1 VVGKNVVA
9 KKGIRIAIRVV
20 RIGGTTV
27 ESVREINVVDDP
39 DRSVE
44 REVVITAKVLTNPA
58 MTVAMVVVVLTITVD
73 VVLHTLDAVRA

>member
-1 VVGKNVVA
+1 VVA
-9 KKGIRIAIRVV
+9 KKGISIAIKVV

-44 REVVITAKVLTNPA
+44 REVVITAKALTSPA
-58 MTVAMVVVVLTITVD
+58 ITVAMVVVALAITVD

>member
-1 VVGKNVVA
+1 MVGKNVVA
-9 KKGIRIAIRVV
+9 KKAIRIAIRVV

-44 REVVITAKVLTNPA
+44 REVVITAKALTSPA
-58 MTVAMVVVVLTITVD
+58 ITVAMVVVALTITVD
-73 VVLHTLDAVRA
+73 VVLHTLDIVRA